1 MHQHFHKHLNVKK
14 LMRERKPR
22 FVLEMGAGSG
32 NNTKQIVKLQKEWP
46 FEMVVINDGTT
57 PDEKWMDQVKW
68 INGVSYIEI
77 PKLQR
82 WVDFCSIDTDH
93 NYLTLKLELEALEE
107 NMLSGGIVVMHDTET
122 YGKTSGHFWK
132 YVTNNPYPL
141 EQIEGFEKKGLTM
154 TAAIDLSVIKGAF
167 KIIKETKASHGAIAM
182 ERL

>member
-1 MHQHFHKHLNVKK
+1 
-14 LMRERKPR
+14 MREKKPR

-68 INGVSYIEI
+68 INGVSYVEL

-82 WVDFCSIDTDH
+82 WIDFCSIDTDH
-93 NYLTLKLELEALEE
+93 NYWTLRQELSALEDH
-107 NMLSGGIVVMHDTET
+107 MPKGGVVVMHDTET
-122 YGKTSGHFWK
+122 YGKTSGHFCN
-132 YVTNNPYPL
+132 YVTDNPYPL
-141 EQIEGFEKKGLTM
+141 AKIEHHEKKGKTM
-154 TAAIDLSVIKGAF
+154 SSAISQVVIWGWFKVIK
-167 KIIKETKASHGAIAM
+167 ESKASHGAIAM